1 MSLRKKYF
9 CCARKRI
16 RVFTRVGFYDRL
28 TGSITYFNKNTYD
41 LLQPVPISSTTGHK
55 YVYQNA
61 GEMQNNGI
69 ELQFDYTI
77 LNYKD
82 YSLSLVSTSQH
93 CATGSQNCNMRKRL
107 EASLPLKKNGHVLM
121 KGIHSMSGI
130 CTHRQE

>member
-9 CCARKRI
+9 RCARKRI

-55 YVYQNA
+55 YVYQHA
-61 GEMQNNGI
+61 GEMQNSGI

-82 YSLSLVSTSQH
+82 YSLSFGFNLATLRNRVTKLQH
-93 CATGSQNCNMRKRL
+93 EKKDWKRL
-107 EASLPLKKNGHVLM
+107 Y
-121 KGIHSMSGI
+121 
-130 CTHRQE
+130 R